1 MNPYDILRRPV
12 ITEKN
17 TYLMEESKYTFEV
30 DRGANKIQIA
40 QAVETCFPNV
50 KVVSVNTMLMPTK
63 QRRRGRIVGQ
73 TRAWKKAVV
82 TLREGDRI
90 EMFEG
95 V

>member
-1 MNPYDILRRPV
+1 VNPYDILRRPV

-17 TYLMEESKYTFEV
+17 TYLMEQGKYTFEV
-30 DRGANKIQIA
+30 ANGANKIQIA
-40 QAVETCFPNV
+40 EAVETCFPNV
-50 KVVSVNTMLMPTK
+50 KVVNVNTMLMPRK
-63 QRRRGRIVGQ
+63 QRRRGRIIGTVPG
-73 TRAWKKAVV
+73 WKKAVV

>member
-17 TYLMEESKYTFEV
+17 TYLMEEGKYTFEV
-30 DRGANKIQIA
+30 MRDANKIQIA

-50 KVVSVNTMLMPTK
+50 KVVSVNTMQMPGK
-63 QRRRGRIVGQ
+63 YRRRGRIVG
-73 TRAWKKAVV
+73 RVPGWKKAVV

-90 EMFEG
+90 ELFEG

>member
-17 TYLMEESKYTFEV
+17 TYLMEDGKYTFEV
-30 DRGANKIQIA
+30 MRDANKIQIA

-50 KVVSVNTMLMPTK
+50 KVVSVNTMQMPGK
-63 QRRRGRIVGQ
+63 YRRRGRIVG
-73 TRAWKKAVV
+73 RVSGWKKAVV

-90 EMFEG
+90 ELFEG

>member
-17 TYLMEESKYTFEV
+17 TYLMEQSKYTFEV
-30 DRGANKIQIA
+30 VKGANKIQIA
-40 QAVETCFPNV
+40 EAVETCFPNV
-50 KVVSVNTMLMPTK
+50 KVVSVNTMLMPRK
-63 QRRRGRIVGQ
+63 QRRRGRIVGELSG
-73 TRAWKKAVV
+73 WKKAVV